1 MQSNTMDESV
11 FNRADIMLMNMMI
24 VHHEQ
29 AVEMSQLAP
38 NRTKNENVLELARN
52 ISQAQQSEID
62 TMSSWLNDVGRQRP
76 RGMGHRMAGMASP
89 KEMNLLEQSTGDEF
103 DGRFANLMIEHHK
116 GGIGMAKR
124 EVQRGRNDELV
135 SLAEDMVSVQRCE
148 VNLIQGWLTD
158 WEA

>member
-1 MQSNTMDESV
+1 
-11 FNRADIMLMNMMI
+11 
-24 VHHEQ
+24 
-29 AVEMSQLAP
+29 
-38 NRTKNENVLELARN
+38 
-52 ISQAQQSEID
+52 
-62 TMSSWLNDVGRQRP
+62 
-76 RGMGHRMAGMASP
+76 MGHRMAGMASP